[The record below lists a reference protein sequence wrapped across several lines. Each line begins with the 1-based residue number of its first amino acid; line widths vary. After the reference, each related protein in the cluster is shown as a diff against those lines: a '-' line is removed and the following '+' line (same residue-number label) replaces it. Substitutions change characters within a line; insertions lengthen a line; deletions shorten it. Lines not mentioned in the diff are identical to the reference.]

1 MKPLHVSA
9 VIGAFAL
16 GGIGVTLAAQLSAV
30 APRTAAAVTRAV
42 PVPAGRLVVVE
53 LFQSQGCSD
62 CPPAEANL
70 NAIAGN
76 PNVLAL
82 SYGVTYWD
90 QLGWKDTFAT
100 PQFTKRQWEY
110 ARNRGRA
117 RVWTPQ
123 VYVDG
128 QGDIVGSNRG
138 QLDQLLAKSRIT
150 GPSVVVAGGS
160 VKVGAERAA
169 RPATVWLVR
178 YDPRT
183 LDVPIRAGEN
193 GGRTLPHRNI
203 VRELTR
209 LGSWNGAAASYTLPA
224 ARNRLRTAILVQDG
238 KGGAIIGA
246 AKA

>member
-1 MKPLHVSA
+1 MKAIPA
-9 VIGAFAL
+9 
-16 GGIGVTLAAQLSAV
+16 TLALLVASAAGALALV
-30 APRTAAAVTRAV
+30 GGDDAGAAA
-42 PVPAGRLVVVE
+42 PAGRLHVVE

-70 NAIAGN
+70 NAIAGD

-100 PQFTKRQWEY
+100 PQFTARQWEY
-110 ARNRGRA
+110 AKRRGRGK
-117 RVWTPQ
+117 VWTPQ

-128 QGDIVGSNRG
+128 QADLVGANRG
-138 QLDQLLAKSRIT
+138 QLDQTIAAARIN
-150 GPSVVVAGGS
+150 GPAVAIRGGR
-160 VKVGAERAA
+160 VTVGAAPARA

-183 LDVPIRAGEN
+183 LNVPIRAGEN

-203 VRELTR
+203 VRELTAMGR
-209 LGSWNGAAASYTLPA
+209 WTGPGATYALPA
-224 ARNRLRTAILVQDG
+224 ARPGLATAVLVQDG
-238 KGGAIIGA
+238 PGGAIIAA
-246 AKA
+246 AKG